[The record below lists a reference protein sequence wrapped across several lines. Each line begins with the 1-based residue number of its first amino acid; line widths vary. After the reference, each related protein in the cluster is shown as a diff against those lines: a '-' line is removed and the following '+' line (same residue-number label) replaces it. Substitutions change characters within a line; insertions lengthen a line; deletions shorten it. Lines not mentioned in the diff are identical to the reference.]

1 MATLA
6 CPDILLIWASSVS
19 PTTHSA
25 QHRWPSPQGEW
36 TGSRGTEG
44 ACLGWGHTGCPVNQ
58 PSPEQC
64 PVAPSACSRSRSGC
78 MSQEKSQIPRPPVG
92 PPGFTAAAG
101 PWPPGIVPGWQ
112 CPVHGVH
119 RSLQGGPLSPCP
131 HSSSGPSRGLSLD
144 LTASLPFP
152 AISVGWFYPALVWTR
167 LPAGVVCFQEMWP
180 WCAPGGGGGVGE
192 WGWSQHQLIY
202 LKLLP
207 RTVCDTHYA
216 LSVAPVTVL
225 EESMPISFLPFVNQT
240 S

>member
-78 MSQEKSQIPRPPVG
+78 MSQEKSQVPRPPVG

-101 PWPPGIVPGWQ
+101 PWPPGIVPGWR

-119 RSLQGGPLSPCP
+119 GSLQGGPLSPCP

-180 WCAPGGGGGVGE
+180 WCAPGGGVGVI
-192 WGWSQHQLIY
+192 SASAY
-202 LKLLP
+202 LP
-207 RTVCDTHYA
+207 
-216 LSVAPVTVL
+216 
-225 EESMPISFLPFVNQT
+225 
-240 S
+240 